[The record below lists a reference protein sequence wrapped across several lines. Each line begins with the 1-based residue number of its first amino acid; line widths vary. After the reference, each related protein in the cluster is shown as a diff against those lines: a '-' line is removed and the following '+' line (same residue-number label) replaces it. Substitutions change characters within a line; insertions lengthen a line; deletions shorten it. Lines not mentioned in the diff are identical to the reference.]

1 MVRKRELAIGA
12 SILIIATSAYL
23 FGWTNLFTV
32 KKIEIKGAP
41 DSQFTNLVMK
51 ISEIERGQKMA
62 RVEPRSIEGKLK
74 QSGIGWLEQV
84 DISRNWLSGE
94 VSLNLKPRKAVAKSG
109 DRYVDIHGVLFDL
122 PRQLSSGESSLLA
135 NLPELSGADDQ
146 SRASGLDLYLKLPA
160 DFQSNISKI
169 TAKSQENFQFL
180 IGEKLRINWGNSS
193 DLAVKVKIYK
203 ALIALPENNKITSM
217 DLSNPTKPSVK

>member
-32 KKIEIKGAP
+32 KKIEINGAP

-109 DRYVDIHGVLFDL
+109 DKYVDIHGVLFDL

-160 DFQSNISKI
+160 DFQSKISKI

-180 IGEKLRINWGNSS
+180 IGEKLRINWGNSR

-203 ALIALPENNKITSM
+203 ALVALPENKKITSM